1 MEPGSKGTATVPCTG
16 EVNRSE
22 RSVRRAS
29 RPRLCVTRVGRTVN
43 TSADLE
49 RMEGRKG
56 QDERRED
63 ICCQAGFG
71 TSSLWWISLKKNSE
85 IASRLCNKHVLNA
98 TADPASRATSTDE
111 SRQQLAAPP
120 QAGAKHSR
128 LFLDL
133 ATRQSHGRRGRSL
146 SPSQTH
152 RRPCRSRTRPRWTI

>member
-71 TSSLWWISLKKNSE
+71 TSSQWWISLKKNSE

-111 SRQQLAAPP
+111 RVGNSSQRLHGLAPNTGAYFWIWPHASRTDD
-120 QAGAKHSR
+120 S
-128 LFLDL
+128 
-133 ATRQSHGRRGRSL
+133 RSL